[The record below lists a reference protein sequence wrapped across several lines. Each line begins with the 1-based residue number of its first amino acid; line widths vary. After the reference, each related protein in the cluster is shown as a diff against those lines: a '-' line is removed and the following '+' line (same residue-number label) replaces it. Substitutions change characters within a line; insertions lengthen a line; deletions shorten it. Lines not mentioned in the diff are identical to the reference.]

1 MKMKKMFSI
10 IAALL
15 MLFAATN
22 TSAANTGASP
32 AAPEDYIGYKV
43 DVESGK
49 YNMTLNLRNN
59 TLGMEPAQDVLFLG
73 GPAVT
78 SDGTWLEEF
87 KPTVKDNV
95 KRVFRYSGHINDGEL
110 KFYDDNNF
118 GATTQYTSKYENI
131 TPLRGSKYVIV
142 TGNGTDYKFKM
153 QSGYYNIEID
163 IEDMV
168 MTVNDKMYLIGD
180 AVNSWAWTTA
190 VEMTYDKSTDKYIY
204 TGQLKEG
211 EFKFCPWYDDF
222 STGAIVAGNSVV
234 DVTTG
239 EYTTYMQHI
248 ETDKNFKITEAG
260 EYTLILDPSSSK
272 LTVQKNTVMND
283 HIYMVGG
290 AVGALGWESLH
301 SAYGIKLLRQ
311 TDGSYSFKGYLY
323 GSDFKF
329 TTRDDGWG
337 DGDWVAKFESDQ
349 TNENITKDI
358 NGTGTFDI
366 VPWEGGKD
374 RKFKLDKAGYY
385 EMSVNPNTGKLNV
398 TKYIGEIFYLYG
410 IPTGAYDA
418 VVNDHGTMI
427 TETYKVNGEDA
438 LRHVW
443 RGHLAPGKLKI
454 AKYTPGAAINEYVYF
469 GATKDI
475 TEYPTAD
482 MGRAAANIT
491 VTSDQSPL
499 NTSAAGV
506 TNIVRSYYE
515 MGTFGSEDATG
526 RYNFDV
532 KGGYYEIALEQYNE
546 QFIVRFNKVR
556 DVLRMIGEAVGGW
569 DFDNYAVP
577 MQPTT
582 EGFVYHAGFH
592 CPESNSDKKTKFE
605 GYQGYLM
612 GLELKFC
619 EQFPTAEDKF
629 GAFYTHAW
637 GPKEKDD
644 VPVKDCG
651 TFAMSELNEDDMM
664 LDYKFDMYPGDYDIL
679 VNLTE
684 GHETMTVRSFTPH
697 QKVVV
702 GNAGMATFM
711 TPYHTAS
718 NTTVDNAPA
727 DFSIYKAQ
735 SIIKKND
742 GGRDI
747 KFVKQDHFEAS
758 TPYVIKAPAGR
769 YNITPEGGISGIAM
783 KVNAEQQDKPA
794 KYGYDFEKNFV
805 HDSDNLL
812 VGNWHM
818 SVKRQNSES
827 KKFYLLQKRSDE
839 LGGLAFYFM
848 PANTDYSLA
857 PYSCYLD
864 ISGVS
869 EEYYEP
875 EAAPAKVMKMVFV
888 DNDFEEEDNIVTGI
902 ESATDNACINEIYS
916 IDGIKTN
923 AMQKGINIVRMA
935 DGSVRKIMIK

>member
-10 IAALL
+10 IAALM

-22 TSAANTGASP
+22 TFAANTGASP

-43 DVESGK
+43 DVPSGK

-78 SDGTWLEEF
+78 SDGTWAEEF
-87 KPTVKDNV
+87 KPTTKDNS
-95 KRVFRYSGHINDGEL
+95 KRVFRYSGRINNGEL
-110 KFYDDNNF
+110 KFYDGESFSN
-118 GATTQYTSKYENI
+118 TTQYTSKYENI
-131 TPLRGSKYVIV
+131 TPARGSKYVIV
-142 TGNGTDYKFKM
+142 SNDSHDYKFNM

-163 IEDMV
+163 VEDMV

-190 VEMTYDKSTDKYIY
+190 VEMTYDKGTDKYIY
-204 TGQLKEG
+204 TGQLKAG

-222 STGAIVAGNSVV
+222 TTGAIVAGGSVV
-234 DVTTG
+234 NVTTG
-239 EYTTYMQHI
+239 VYNTEMQHDAI
-248 ETDKNFKITEAG
+248 EKNFNITEAG
-260 EYTLILDPSSSK
+260 EYTLTLDPSNNK
-272 LTVQKNTVMND
+272 LTVQKNTVTND
-283 HIYMVGG
+283 HIYMIGN
-290 AVGALGWESLH
+290 AVGSNGWGNDH
-301 SAYGIKLLRQ
+301 AANGAKLLRQ
-311 TDGSYSFKGYLY
+311 TDGSYSFKGYLFDN
-323 GSDFKF
+323 DFKF
-329 TTRDDGWG
+329 TINESGFG
-337 DGDWVAKFESDQ
+337 DGDWVAEWGDEGNNQIINNTGNF
-349 TNENITKDI
+349 NII
-358 NGTGTFDI
+358 
-366 VPWEGGKD
+366 PWVEGKD
-374 RKFKLDKAGYY
+374 RKFKLNKAGYY
-385 EMSVNPNTGKLNV
+385 EMSVNPNTGKLYV
-398 TKYIGEIFYLYG
+398 TKYIGEIFYVYG
-410 IPTGAYDA
+410 EPTGSGNT

-427 TETYKVNGEDA
+427 TETYTVNGHDA

-454 AKYTPGAAINEYVYF
+454 AKYTPGAATNEYVYF
-469 GATKDI
+469 GATTDI

-482 MGRAAANIT
+482 EGRAAANIP

-582 EGFVYHAGFH
+582 EGFVYKSGFA
-592 CPESNSDKKTKFE
+592 CPETDGTKKAKFE

-684 GHETMTVRSFTPH
+684 GHETMTVRSFNPH

-718 NTTVDNAPA
+718 NTTVDDAPA

-758 TPYVIKAPAGR
+758 TPYVIKAPTGR

-805 HDSDNLL
+805 HNDCNLL

-818 SVKRQNSES
+818 SVKRQNSVS
-827 KKFYLLQKRSDE
+827 KKFYLLQKRSEE
-839 LGGLAFYFM
+839 LGGLAFYYM

-869 EEYYEP
+869 EEDYEP

-888 DNDFEEEDNIVTGI
+888 DNDFEEEDDIVTGI